1 MTDITKDQPIIN
13 EWSVPF
19 NPLKIK
25 DTGTHQVI
33 EANEEER
40 KNLARRFDLIAID
53 SLSAKL
59 VVNNSKASHVVHVT
73 GSFTAQIQQPCVV
86 SDEPVTTDIAEDVEG
101 WFADPA
107 QIVSLHKARR
117 EKAIKDGNELPILE
131 EEEDPEP
138 FVNGQ
143 IDLGEFIAQNL
154 SLAIPAYPRADG
166 VSFDGHSTDAS
177 EEHKKAFRNPFEALK
192 DWKKE
197 TDNS

>member
-1 MTDITKDQPIIN
+1 MTDLTKDQPAIN

-25 DTGTHQVI
+25 DTGSHQVI

-40 KNLARRFDLIAID
+40 KNLARRFDLLSIE

-59 VVNNSKASHVVHVT
+59 VVKNAHASHVVHVT
-73 GSFTAQIQQPCVV
+73 GTFSANITQRCVV
-86 SDEPVTTDIAEDVEG
+86 SDEPVTTDLHDDIEG

-131 EEEDPEP
+131 EQEDPEA
-138 FVNGQ
+138 FINDH
-143 IDLGEFIAQNL
+143 IDLGELVAQSL
-154 SLAIPAYPRADG
+154 ALAIPAYPRAEG
-166 VSFDGHSTDAS
+166 ISFDGHSTDAS